1 MESPTELIK
10 PVAGSLQKQM
20 IDFRDFVLFIE
31 GYIIPFV
38 LIFGISGNI
47 FSFIIFI
54 RSRKRGDAPVQYLSC
69 LALSDNGVI
78 LSLGVPHWFNYGL
91 DYLTDG
97 KYSYDLHSYS
107 NVSCKMIISSW
118 HVSGCISAWV
128 IVAFSIE
135 RAFIV
140 WFPLKRA
147 QVTKRKRSAIIG
159 VICFMAIC
167 VSIHRFVLAKAH
179 VTFSVDA
186 CWYTEDPLLIFLL
199 WQIDSLF
206 LTYLPCCFI
215 ILANV
220 CILVGLIRSRRSV
233 SGKVT
238 GQGQESKT
246 IVSLMLISIFYI
258 IFMLPASVSFS
269 YQLYVTI
276 FPYDVNFLVSL
287 NYIVTFFDEF
297 SMFNYSFN
305 FIIYGCTLPFYRQEA
320 RTMLGLL

>member
-1 MESPTELIK
+1 
-10 PVAGSLQKQM
+10 
-20 IDFRDFVLFIE
+20 
-31 GYIIPFV
+31 
-38 LIFGISGNI
+38 
-47 FSFIIFI
+47 
-54 RSRKRGDAPVQYLSC
+54 LS
-69 LALSDNGVI
+69 
-78 LSLGVPHWFNYGL
+78 
-91 DYLTDG
+91 
-97 KYSYDLHSYS
+97 
-107 NVSCKMIISSW
+107 
-118 HVSGCISAWV
+118 
-128 IVAFSIE
+128 
-135 RAFIV
+135 
-140 WFPLKRA
+140 
-147 QVTKRKRSAIIG
+147 
-159 VICFMAIC
+159 IC
-167 VSIHRFVLAKAH
+167 VSIHRLVLAKAQ
-179 VTFSVDA
+179 VISSVDS
-186 CWYTEDPLLIFLL
+186 CWYTESHFLIFLL

-238 GQGQESKT
+238 GQGQEGKA

-269 YQLYVTI
+269 YLLYVII

-320 RTMLGLL
+320 RIMLGLL